1 MRGFDKYLGIP
12 SRVLDGPTEAVCF
25 DAVGTLF
32 QVRSS
37 VGQIYGEW
45 AAKYGFHS
53 GTKLPVQNKIQ
64 KAFLEVFRDHGP
76 MVFLE
81 KQNKSIQELER
92 QWWRNLVRK
101 TFAQVGEFPR
111 IEEFFEAIYEFFS
124 TSGAWE
130 LEPGA
135 TETLFRLQ
143 KAGKQLAVI
152 SNFDSRL
159 CKLLEELDIRQYF
172 DVVIVSSL
180 AQVSK
185 PNPLIFRSALGAM
198 GCHPERVVHVGDD
211 LKEDFEGACSAGLR
225 GVLYDPKDRFRE
237 QIQGLRIKKL
247 LDVLLIF
254 PVGVC

>member
-1 MRGFDKYLGIP
+1 MKDFDNYLGVP
-12 SRVLDGPTEAVCF
+12 SRVIDSPVEAICF

-32 QVRSS
+32 QVRGS

-45 AAKYGFHS
+45 ASRYGFHS

-64 KAFLEVFRDHGP
+64 KAFLEVFRDQGP

-81 KQNKSIQELER
+81 RQNISIQQLER
-92 QWWRNLVRK
+92 QWWRELVRK
-101 TFAQVGEFPR
+101 TFAQVGQFPR
-111 IEEFFEAIYEFFS
+111 IEEFFESIYEFFA
-124 TSGAWE
+124 TSAAWK

-172 DVVIVSSL
+172 DKVIVSSL

-185 PNPLIFRSALGAM
+185 PSPLIFHSALGAM
-198 GCHPERVVHVGDD
+198 GRHPERTVHVGDD
-211 LKEDFEGACSAGLR
+211 LKEDFEGARSAGLR
-225 GVLYDPKDRFRE
+225 GILYDPKDRFRE
-237 QIQGLRIKKL
+237 KVQGLRIKKL